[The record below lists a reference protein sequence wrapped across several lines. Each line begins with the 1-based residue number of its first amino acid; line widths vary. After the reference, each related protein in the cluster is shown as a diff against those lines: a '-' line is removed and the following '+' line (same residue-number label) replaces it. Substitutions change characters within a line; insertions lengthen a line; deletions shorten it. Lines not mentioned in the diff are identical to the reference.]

1 MIKLA
6 KTFISCGCLVLL
18 AASGIF
24 GQVATGGNFSLEQTS
39 LASGGDVSNDLT
51 NSVFSVSGTIGQ
63 SIAGAAS
70 SGGTFSSSGGFW
82 NAVLA
87 PTAAGASI
95 SGKVRDDKGNGLK
108 NITVV
113 LAGGI
118 LTAPRIVKTN
128 SFGNFIFNDV
138 TVGEVYVV
146 SVSNKKYG
154 FQQDSFVVSLM
165 ENITDMVF
173 ISTWQNY

>member
-1 MIKLA
+1 VIKST
-6 KTFISCGCLVLL
+6 KTFISCGCLILL
-18 AASGIF
+18 ASFGIF

-51 NSVFSVSGTIGQ
+51 NSVFSVNGTIGQ
-63 SIAGAAS
+63 SIAGTTSTGGAFS
-70 SGGTFSSSGGFW
+70 SGGGFW

-95 SGKVRDDKGNGLK
+95 SGKVLDENGNGLR
-108 NITVV
+108 NITVI

-118 LTAPRIVKTN
+118 LTAPRTVKTN
-128 SFGNFIFNDV
+128 SFGNFVFDDI

-146 SVSNKKYG
+146 SVRNKKYG
-154 FQQDSFVVSLM
+154 FQQDSFIVSLM
-165 ENITDMVF
+165 ESVTDMTF
-173 ISTWQNY
+173 ISTWQN